1 MLNARRRLDRKGFT
15 LLELIVV
22 ILIIGILAAFAVPQ
36 YMKSLENNKADD
48 AAALINMVAT
58 TNRMYA
64 LDHGGKYTVGTL
76 TSACSN
82 QTTCPASGG
91 DTDPCSLVSCKYL
104 AATDFNNKPYV
115 IAAGNKA
122 NCLSWAGAI
131 VACGARRTTGPNS
144 TAQAPYSSWGYTVDD
159 GGVVTNQGGA
169 PAATQ

>member
-1 MLNARRRLDRKGFT
+1 MLNARRTLGRKGFT

-64 LDHGGKYTVGTL
+64 LDHGGTYTVGTL
-76 TSACSN
+76 TSACAS
-82 QTTCPASGG
+82 QTSCPASGG
-91 DTDPCSLVSCKYL
+91 AADPCSLVSCKYL
-104 AATDFNNKPYV
+104 AATDFDKKPYV

-122 NCLSWAGAI
+122 NCLSWAGSI
-131 VACGARRTTGPNS
+131 VACGARRTTGFNS